1 MLDLSSHPAVDRPV
15 SLEAAAASPS
25 SAKAGGGG
33 ARNSFAIAAAAGA
46 AAAEAEAADAEPLS
60 VRFSKTGFSLGGR
73 SELPVSIPEE
83 SENTQTLSLEGA
95 ALGAGTVVNI

>member
-1 MLDLSSHPAVDRPV
+1 MLDLSSQSVDRPV

-25 SAKAGGGG
+25 SAKAGA
-33 ARNSFAIAAAAGA
+33 ARNSSFAVAAAAGA
-46 AAAEAEAADAEPLS
+46 AAAEAEAVDSEPLS

-83 SENTQTLSLEGA
+83 SENTQTLSNEG

>member
-25 SAKAGGGG
+25 SAKAGAG
-33 ARNSFAIAAAAGA
+33 ARNSSFAVAAAAGA
-46 AAAEAEAADAEPLS
+46 AAAEAEASDAEPLS

-83 SENTQTLSLEGA
+83 TENTQTLSNEG

>member
-1 MLDLSSHPAVDRPV
+1 MLDQSGQPAVDRPV

-25 SAKAGGGG
+25 SAKASGGTRSG
-33 ARNSFAIAAAAGA
+33 FAVA

-73 SELPVSIPEE
+73 SELPLSIPEE
-83 SENTQTLSLEGA
+83 AEHTQALSNEGA
-95 ALGAGTVVNI
+95 ATLGAGTVVNI

>member
-1 MLDLSSHPAVDRPV
+1 MLDQSGQPAVDRPV

-25 SAKAGGGG
+25 SAKASGGTRSG
-33 ARNSFAIAAAAGA
+33 FAVAAAAGA

-73 SELPVSIPEE
+73 SELPLSIPEE
-83 SENTQTLSLEGA
+83 AEHTQALSNEGA
-95 ALGAGTVVNI
+95 ATLGAGTVVNI